1 MKMYSSLVLAYIG
14 DSVYETY
21 IRAFLIEKGFV
32 KVKDLQKEAI
42 KYVSAKGQ
50 YAIIRYL
57 MNNKYLTD
65 EEIDIVKK
73 ARNQRSHKH
82 PKNTDVITY
91 KYSTGF
97 EAFIGYLYL
106 ENNTRR
112 LEEIINIIK
121 EEVC

>member
-97 EAFIGYLYL
+97 EALIGYLYL